1 MRPSIRR
8 SLSQALAWQRRLSQP
23 LSTAPLT
30 KQQPLLTC
38 CWLSSWAALC
48 QQVVESAQVRQSYDV
63 LLDCQSFRGSLQQIK
78 FHTLMRTECMMSG
91 QSVVHGHITI
101 SADTSEL
108 AKHDRPHTDGLL
120 GVLEGQGSSIYTMP
134 CSLRTPYIPP
144 LGLDSCKQPFLGLSQ
159 SIEEEPV
166 IVKASTN
173 LCIGLQLHDL
183 KVPQGAI
190 NFSAWAKECAW
201 HVSSRN
207 STLLF
212 GVQQERQQSNES
224 CAPPFHDL
232 YQQLQPWAFE
242 SSDVPLPRGPQQQQ
256 QQQQQAHLTST
267 GAYLDSP
274 QAFSIGLQQPQQP
287 QTCGLGAEHLLL
299 GLQHHPQ
306 QPYAAEVSMQALCN
320 DVQLDFAHTCQPS
333 AQLFPIDF
341 QLQGLTAQSLAPS
354 AQPCTTHPQQDI
366 NWTLEASAQ
375 PFPMSPQQ
383 VDPRFEENILREQHS
398 MYMGCSPMLT
408 TKKPMQSDPRG
419 PPPKSKRPPLSAH
432 PGALA
437 QHNSLAVSR

>member
-1 MRPSIRR
+1 M
-8 SLSQALAWQRRLSQP
+8 Q
-23 LSTAPLT
+23 
-30 KQQPLLTC
+30 
-38 CWLSSWAALC
+38 
-48 QQVVESAQVRQSYDV
+48 
-63 LLDCQSFRGSLQQIK
+63 
-78 FHTLMRTECMMSG
+78 TECVVSG
-91 QSVVHGHITI
+91 HSVVHGHITI
-101 SADTSEL
+101 SADTSEF
-108 AKHDRPHTDGLL
+108 AKHDGPHTGDLSGAI
-120 GVLEGQGSSIYTMP
+120 ESQDSSIYTMP
-134 CSLRTPYIPP
+134 CSRGMPYVPP
-144 LGLDSCKQPFLGLSQ
+144 LGLDSCKQPLQGLSQ

-173 LCIGLQLHDL
+173 PCIGPQLHDL
-183 KVPQGAI
+183 KVPPGAI

-207 STLLF
+207 SSLLL
-212 GVQQERQQSNES
+212 GLQQERQQSNKS

-232 YQQLQPWAFE
+232 YQQLQPWAFQ
-242 SSDVPLPRGPQQQQ
+242 SSDVPLPRGPQQQ

-274 QAFSIGLQQPQQP
+274 QAFSIGLQLPQQP

-306 QPYAAEVSMQALCN
+306 QPQAAEVSMQAVCTDL
-320 DVQLDFAHTCQPS
+320 QLDFAHTYQPS

-341 QLQGLTAQSLAPS
+341 QLQALTAQSLAPR

-366 NWTLEASAQ
+366 DWTCEASAQ

-383 VDPRFEENILREQHS
+383 VDPRFEENMLGEQHS

-419 PPPKSKRPPLSAH
+419 PPPKSKRPALSAH

-437 QHNSLAVSR
+437 QHNSLAVAR

>member
-1 MRPSIRR
+1 MI
-8 SLSQALAWQRRLSQP
+8 
-23 LSTAPLT
+23 
-30 KQQPLLTC
+30 
-38 CWLSSWAALC
+38 
-48 QQVVESAQVRQSYDV
+48 
-63 LLDCQSFRGSLQQIK
+63 
-78 FHTLMRTECMMSG
+78 SG
-91 QSVVHGHITI
+91 HPVIHGNLTI

-108 AKHDRPHTDGLL
+108 AKHDGPHTGDLL
-120 GVLEGQGSSIYTMP
+120 GAIESQDSSINAMP
-134 CSLRTPYIPP
+134 CSRGMPYVPP
-144 LGLDSCKQPFLGLSQ
+144 LGLDSCKQPLLGLSQ
-159 SIEEEPV
+159 SIKEEPV
-166 IVKASTN
+166 TVKASTN
-173 LCIGLQLHDL
+173 PCIGLQLHDL
-183 KVPQGAI
+183 KVPQSVI
-190 NFSAWAKECAW
+190 NTSAWAKACAW

-207 STLLF
+207 STLPSGL
-212 GVQQERQQSNES
+212 QQERQQNNES
-224 CAPPFHDL
+224 CARPFYDL

-242 SSDVPLPRGPQQQQ
+242 SSDVPLPRGPP

-274 QAFSIGLQQPQQP
+274 QAFSIGLQQPQ
-287 QTCGLGAEHLLL
+287 TCGLGAEHLLL

-306 QPYAAEVSMQALCN
+306 QPQAAVVSMQALCN
-320 DVQLDFAHTCQPS
+320 DLQLDIAHTYQPS

-366 NWTLEASAQ
+366 NWTFEASAQ

-383 VDPRFEENILREQHS
+383 VDPRFEENILGEQQS
-398 MYMGCSPMLT
+398 MYMGCSSMLT

-437 QHNSLAVSR
+437 QDNNLAVSR